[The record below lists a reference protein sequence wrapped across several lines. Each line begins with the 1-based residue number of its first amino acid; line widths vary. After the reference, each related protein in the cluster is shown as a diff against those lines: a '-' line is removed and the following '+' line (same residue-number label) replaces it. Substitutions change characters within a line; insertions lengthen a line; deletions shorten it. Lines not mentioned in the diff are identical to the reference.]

1 MNHHTQKLDLRFQ
14 RTRKSLWEALT
25 TLMKKKGVE
34 QISVTELSKLAGV
47 NRATFYLHYRTPSD
61 ILEDIYQS
69 FIEEFSA
76 AYGEKSVLKAADMVL
91 TRETWRNIYRFLAEK
106 RETVRLLTGIGYRPV
121 QQSFESRLLSS
132 VLERRLWRI
141 MELEI
146 PAKYYFASHISAWTA
161 ILRLWLQNSMMETPE
176 EITDITMA
184 CRLPFS
190 RESLYVSHDEANSP
204 F

>member
-47 NRATFYLHYRTPSD
+47 NRTTFYLHYRTPSD
-61 ILEDIYQS
+61 ALDDIYQS
-69 FIEEFSA
+69 FIDGLSE
-76 AYGEKSVLKAADMVL
+76 AYGEKNVLKSADMIL
-91 TRETWRNIYRFLAEK
+91 TRETWLDIYRFLAEK
-106 RETVRLLTGIGYRPV
+106 RVTVCLLTGIGYRPV

-132 VLERRLWRI
+132 VLAQRSWRT
-141 MELEI
+141 MALEI

-190 RESLYVSHDEANSP
+190 RESLYVSHDETNSL